1 MITVTILFLALIII
15 AGLGIALWTD
25 KNDLGLLYIWGII
38 IVIIVSTLTI
48 IDVNSTTNIEKSKQL
63 VIPEVKIETK
73 VIDNKV
79 ISSDTTYIYTF
90 KNE

>member
-1 MITVTILFLALIII
+1 MLTTFILFLTIII
-15 AGLGIALWTD
+15 LLGLGIALWTD
-25 KNDLGLLYIWGII
+25 ENDLGLLYIWGII
-38 IVIIVSTLTI
+38 IVIIVSTLAI

-63 VIPEVKIETK
+63 IIPEIKIETK
-73 VIDNKV
+73 IIDNKV